1 MALRSEQA
9 RILRRRLFARLGIAL
24 LIFTLGYVIFL
35 VLMQWFWVPQFADRV
50 ADSTAPWYESSRAE
64 YEEIRTSGSTSRWDA
79 WMTTDGRY
87 MKRDLS
93 TYRFIR
99 SLKIPVAVGGYLMG
113 AIVILFLLMNRSVRY
128 FDALAANVGRLLAGD
143 AARIDLPADLA
154 VSRAELTE
162 IRERLL
168 RDERI
173 ASQTEER
180 KNELVAY
187 LAHDIRTP
195 LTTILGYLA
204 ILEESPDLPLETR
217 ARYAGIA
224 YGKAVE
230 LEHMIGEFFEVARYN
245 LTKVSVERET
255 VDVMVLCYQVAE
267 GFYPEATE
275 KSVIVAVRGPETL
288 EWMLDPE
295 KMARVLSNIMR
306 NALAFA
312 RAGTEIGLDVSQV
325 EEELTLSITNEG
337 VEIPEHRL
345 ETIFEKFYREDASRS
360 TTTGGS
366 GLGLAISKE
375 LVEAHGGTIS
385 ATSGEG
391 VTTFTVTVPR

>member
-1 MALRSEQA
+1 
-9 RILRRRLFARLGIAL
+9 
-24 LIFTLGYVIFL
+24 
-35 VLMQWFWVPQFADRV
+35 
-50 ADSTAPWYESSRAE
+50 
-64 YEEIRTSGSTSRWDA
+64 
-79 WMTTDGRY
+79 
-87 MKRDLS
+87 
-93 TYRFIR
+93 
-99 SLKIPVAVGGYLMG
+99 
-113 AIVILFLLMNRSVRY
+113 
-128 FDALAANVGRLLAGD
+128 
-143 AARIDLPADLA
+143 
-154 VSRAELTE
+154 
-162 IRERLL
+162 
-168 RDERI
+168 
-173 ASQTEER
+173 
-180 KNELVAY
+180 
-187 LAHDIRTP
+187 
-195 LTTILGYLA
+195 
-204 ILEESPDLPLETR
+204 
-217 ARYAGIA
+217 
-224 YGKAVE
+224 
-230 LEHMIGEFFEVARYN
+230 
-245 LTKVSVERET
+245 
-255 VDVMVLCYQVAE
+255 MVLCYQVAE

-288 EWMLDPE
+288 EWMLDLE

-312 RAGTEIGLDVSQV
+312 RGGTEIGLDVSQV